1 MEATLKLTVQT
12 ATLRNE
18 EEEEVLALTSS
29 TSMTKNKHGWI
40 IVEPRTLR
48 ANATAIKAAG
58 IDWKT
63 SRGMQMV
70 GEWTALAAKEVSVG
84 EIEGGARIESVC
96 VCQRSAG

>member
-1 MEATLKLTVQT
+1 
-12 ATLRNE
+12 
-18 EEEEVLALTSS
+18 
-29 TSMTKNKHGWI
+29 MTKNKHGWV

-70 GEWTALAAKEVSVG
+70 GEWTALAEGWWVG
-84 EIEGGARIESVC
+84 VKGGEN
-96 VCQRSAG
+96 